1 MTRLRTDDR
10 AQSMTYLIAGCTI
23 VLAAGLMMVFGDGL
37 SDLLTFASN
46 QCQTTACTDGV
57 ANVQAAWDWFPLVVT
72 GMVFIMII
80 SASIYQSRRP
90 TR

>member
-1 MTRLRTDDR
+1 MTSLRTDER
-10 AQSMTYLIAGCTI
+10 AQSITYLVAGCTI

-37 SDLLTFASN
+37 TDLLTFAGT
-46 QCQTTACTDGV
+46 QCQTQACNDGV
-57 ANVQAAWDWFPLVVT
+57 TNVQAVWDWFPLVVS

-80 SASIYQSRRP
+80 SASIYQSRSP